1 MSRIKIAIT
10 AGVVTAA
17 AMAGWSAKGWHEDS
31 KRLAAERAAQQVIS
45 AAMARESR
53 IAEQVEER
61 LAELQAS
68 ERIIDRGIIR
78 EVQKPVYQ
86 RVCLEPDA
94 IRLLNHAAAG
104 TAPDTAKPAGPVPGN
119 ATKAE

>member
-1 MSRIKIAIT
+1 MSRMKIA
-10 AGVVTAA
+10 AA
-17 AMAGWSAKGWHEDS
+17 CALIVGTSGAGWAARGWHEDAQ
-31 KRLAAERAAQQVIS
+31 RLSAERAAQKVAD
-45 AAMARESR
+45 AAMSRESA
-53 IAEQVEER
+53 IAKTVEKR

-94 IRLLNHAAAG
+94 IRLLNNAAAG
-104 TAPDTAKPAGPVPGN
+104 TRPDTAKPADALPDN
-119 ATKAE
+119 AAGAE